1 MNSLS
6 IQEHLKNKKFSLSFK
21 RVFDILFS
29 ILGLIIMFIPM
40 IIISILIK
48 TQSDGPV
55 FFRQVR
61 VGKNGKDFEILKFRT
76 MIVDAEKKGK
86 QITIGDDPRI
96 TKIGSFLRKTKL
108 DEFPQL
114 INVLKGEMSFVGPRP
129 EVRHY
134 VEMYNEEQKK
144 VLLIRPGITDRAS
157 IIFRDEAQLLAKSDN
172 PEETYIHEIMP
183 KKLEYNLDYIRNFSV
198 WTDIRLILETLRKI
212 I

>member
-1 MNSLS
+1 MSSSN
-6 IQEHLKNKKFSLSFK
+6 IQEYLKNKRISLFFK
-21 RVFDILFS
+21 RVFDIVFS
-29 ILGLIIMFIPM
+29 IIGLIIMLIPM
-40 IIISILIK
+40 IIISIIIK
-48 TQSDGPV
+48 LQSDGPV
-55 FFRQVR
+55 FFRQIR
-61 VGKNGKDFEILKFRT
+61 VGRYNKDFEILKFRT
-76 MIVDAEKKGK
+76 MVVDAEQKGM
-86 QITIGDDPRI
+86 QITVGKDPRI

-134 VEMYNEEQKK
+134 VDMYNEEQKQ

-157 IIFRDEAQLLAKSDN
+157 ITFRDEANVLAKSKN

-183 KKLEYNLDYIRNFSV
+183 KKLKYNLEYIRSFSV
-198 WTDIRLILETLRKI
+198 MTDIRLILETLRKI